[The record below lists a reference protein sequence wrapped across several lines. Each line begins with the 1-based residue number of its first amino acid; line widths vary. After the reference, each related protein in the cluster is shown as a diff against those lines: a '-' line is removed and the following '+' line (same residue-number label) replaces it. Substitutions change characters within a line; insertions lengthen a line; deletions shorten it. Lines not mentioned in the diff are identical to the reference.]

1 MTSYMFKPAIATL
14 LCIVLSIDLAAG
26 EAIQSNAESAQTLP
40 GKRVRERVAQMRLGT
55 LIAIRFTN
63 GVRERGYLSQ
73 VDTDGFRYR
82 VGDPKTGDEHRTAFN
97 AVRSVKE
104 ATHTPLAA
112 WVVAGCIVAALAVV
126 LVVFLAERHNEG
138 G

>member
-1 MTSYMFKPAIATL
+1 MTSCSFRPALAMLISVL
-14 LCIVLSIDLAAG
+14 LSIHLVGDEG
-26 EAIQSNAESAQTLP
+26 IQSTTESAQTLP
-40 GKRVRERVAQMRLGT
+40 GNHVRKRVAQMRPGT

-63 GVRERGYLSQ
+63 GMRERGYLSQ
-73 VDTDGFRYR
+73 VDTDGFSFRI
-82 VGDPKTGDEHRTAFN
+82 GDPKTRNEHRTAFN

-112 WVVAGCIVAALAVV
+112 WIVAGGIVAALTVA
-126 LVVFLAERHNEG
+126 LVVFLVERHNEG